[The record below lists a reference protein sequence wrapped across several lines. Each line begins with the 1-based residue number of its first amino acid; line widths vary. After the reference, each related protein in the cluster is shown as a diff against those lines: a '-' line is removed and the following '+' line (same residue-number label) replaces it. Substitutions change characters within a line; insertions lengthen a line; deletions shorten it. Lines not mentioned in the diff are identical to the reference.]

1 VGESKPR
8 RRGEQLEQAILDAA
22 WAELNEVGYAGV
34 TIEAVAARAGT
45 SKPVIYRRWANR
57 AELVLAAWGRQSPM
71 RPDVQDTGSLRGDLV
86 ALLLAIAH
94 RADRMMGSM
103 IAGVMGETFRHPE
116 VAALLQ
122 ERLKAPPLA
131 KAIQGIVDRAVARG
145 ELAPV
150 TVSPR
155 AGRVP
160 LDLIRNESM
169 ICRTPIPDSTV
180 HEIVDEVYLPLLR
193 GLQATDPAEAPRT
206 AALNTRSGDGAG
218 GDQR

>member
-1 VGESKPR
+1 MGESKPR
-8 RRGEQLEQAILDAA
+8 RRGEQLERAILEAA
-22 WAELNEVGYAGV
+22 WEELNEVGYAGV

-71 RPDVQDTGSLRGDLV
+71 RPDFKDTGTLRGDLM
-86 ALLLAIAH
+86 ALFGAIAH

-116 VAALLQ
+116 MAALLQ
-122 ERLKAPPLA
+122 ERLKSPPMVQV
-131 KAIQGIVDRAVARG
+131 IQKIIDRAVARG

-169 ICRTPIPDSTV
+169 LCRTPVPDSTIA
-180 HEIVDEVYLPLLR
+180 ELVDEVYLPLLR
-193 GLQATDPAEAPRT
+193 GLQP
-206 AALNTRSGDGAG
+206 NN
-218 GDQR
+218 